1 MKRIYTLFSIIFLA
15 TLSLNAQEAND
26 CSVNLSLEHDY
37 IKSRRYEEAFP
48 YWEKVYKAC
57 PDSNEA
63 IYSDGIKIYKNRLK
77 EAVKAKDEVKSK
89 EIVNT
94 IVSLYDD
101 WAKYFPQSKYIGK
114 IYQDKGLVLLRNKM
128 ASKEELYN
136 IFSEGYA
143 KGPEKF
149 TSPTAIYAY
158 FDATVDMY
166 KNKKV
171 DFEKLIEVYDAL
183 TGTIDTSIEKYTKKM
198 EALQKKEEAGELMKK
213 EARKLKAIKKNI
225 PVYSVVAGEMD
236 KILGELGDCTHLVP
250 LYKKNYEAN
259 KDNATWLKKAANNLS
274 KKDCSNDPIFKTLV
288 IQLDRIKPTYKSK
301 YFLGILFEK
310 EGQKAKAIAYY
321 KEAISLSE
329 KSYDKAKIYYNLATM
344 AKRAGQKSAARSYA
358 RQALANRPS
367 MGSAYLLIA
376 KLYAGSV
383 NDCGNDRFTKLSAY
397 WLAAQMAD
405 KAAKVDPSKA
415 KVARQMA
422 KRYRSLAP
430 SKEDIFI
437 GTHPAGSKIPMKCW
451 IGGSVTV
458 PGK

>member
-1 MKRIYTLFSIIFLA
+1 MKRIYTLFSIVFLA
-15 TLSLNAQEAND
+15 TLSLSAQEAND

-57 PDSNEA
+57 PDSNQA
-63 IYSDGIKIYKNRLK
+63 IYSDGIKIYKNRFNK
-77 EAVKAKDEVKSK
+77 AVEAKDTAKGK
-89 EIVNT
+89 EILGT
-94 IVSLYDD
+94 IISLYDD
-101 WAKYFPQSKYIGK
+101 WAKYFPTSKYIGK

-128 ASKEELYN
+128 ATKEELYN
-136 IFSEGYA
+136 IFTEGYT
-143 KGPEKF
+143 KGPERF
-149 TSPTAIYAY
+149 TNPTAIYAY

-171 DFEKLIEVYDAL
+171 DFEKLIEMYDAL
-183 TGTIDTSIEKYTKKM
+183 TGTIDTSIEKYTQKM

-213 EARKLKAIKKNI
+213 EARKLKAIRKNI
-225 PVYSVVAGEMD
+225 PVYSVVTGEMD
-236 KILGELGDCTHLVP
+236 KILGELGDCEHLVP
-250 LYKKNYEAN
+250 LYKKNYETN

-288 IQLDRIKPTYKSK
+288 IQLDNIKPTYSSK

-310 EGQKAKAIAYY
+310 EGQKAKAIRYY

-329 KSYDKAKIYYNLATM
+329 KSHEKAKIYYKLATM
-344 AKRAGQKSAARSYA
+344 ARNSGQKSAARSYA

-376 KLYAGSV
+376 KLYAGSA
-383 NDCGNDRFTKLSAY
+383 NACGTTEFNKLATY
-397 WLAAQMAD
+397 WLAANMAD
-405 KAAKVDPSKA
+405 KAASVDPAKA
-415 KVARQMA
+415 SYARKLA
-422 KRYRSLAP
+422 KSYRLRAP
-430 SKEDIFI
+430 SKEKVFMDNM
-437 GTHPAGSKIPMKCW
+437 AGKSIPMKCW

-458 PGK
+458 PSR